1 MNQEIPDNNLP
12 IYLQQYKVK
21 ILDYMKTETIGGAVS
36 YTTTG
41 IIPSNIQNA
50 RVWRLNLTGYLKPNV
65 SQYSIIYDFSNVD
78 YPEKNINFSNI
89 ISGTFNLCGRIL
101 DASKI
106 IGFRYVYSDSNSTLK
121 IIVDTSKLDF
131 ILKRESLFS
140 YQLNLNDA
148 SPTQLTVSGTSS
160 FTYQNNGITYTFT
173 VDVDKCYYSGSGGS
187 SGYSLQIPV
196 KFQETGTTP
205 KDYKSIN
212 QQIGGSSLCVTWTK
226 NYWDIGGQ
234 GNQLSNVALQYTSF
248 STQNNSI
255 SISWGSEYCDDG
267 D

>member
-12 IYLQQYKVK
+12 IYLQQYNVK
-21 ILDYMKTETIGGAVS
+21 ILDYTKSETIGGTVS

-41 IIPSNIQNA
+41 IIPSKIQNG

-78 YPEKNINFSNI
+78 YPEKNSIIFSDI

-121 IIVDTSKLDF
+121 IILDTSKLDF

-140 YQLNLNDA
+140 YQLNLSDA
-148 SPTQLTVSGTSS
+148 SPTQLTVNVSGSNP
-160 FTYQNNGITYTFT
+160 FTYENNTYT
-173 VDVDKCYYSGSGGS
+173 VDVDDCYYTS
-187 SGYSLQIPV
+187 SSSDYLLQIKV
-196 KFQETGTTP
+196 QYQETGTTE
-205 KDYKSIN
+205 KIYSSSN
-212 QQIGGSSLCVTWTK
+212 QYIGGSPLCVYWTQP
-226 NYWDIGGQ
+226 YWDIDKKIE
-234 GNQLSNVALQYTSF
+234 NSNVTLQYTSF
-248 STQNNSI
+248 SASNNTI
-255 SISWGSEYCDDG
+255 TIEWGTECNDG

>member
-78 YPEKNINFSNI
+78 YPEKNSITFSDI

-121 IIVDTSKLDF
+121 IILDTSKLDF

-196 KFQETGTTP
+196 KFQDTGTTP
-205 KDYKSIN
+205 ITYESIN
-212 QQIGGSSLCVTWTK
+212 QQIGGNPLCVLWT
-226 NYWDIGGQ
+226 NSYWDIGEDIELIQ
-234 GNQLSNVALQYTSF
+234 VSLQYTSF
-248 STQNNSI
+248 STNNKSI
-255 SISWGSEYCDDG
+255 TISWGSNGCDD
-267 D
+267 

>member
-1 MNQEIPDNNLP
+1 MNQEISDNNLP

-21 ILDYMKTETIGGAVS
+21 ILDYMNTETIGGVVS

-78 YPEKNINFSNI
+78 YPEKNITFSNI

-106 IGFRYVYSDSNSTLK
+106 IGFRYIYSDSNSTLK
-121 IIVDTSKLDF
+121 IILDTSKLDF

-148 SPTQLTVSGTSS
+148 SPTQLTVTVSGKNP
-160 FTYQNNGITYTFT
+160 FTYNNNDITYTLT
-173 VDVDKCYYSGSGGS
+173 VNVNKCYFSGSGGS

-196 KFQETGTTP
+196 KFQQTGTTE
-205 KDYKSIN
+205 KIYESVN
-212 QQIGGSSLCVTWTK
+212 QQIADTSLCVLWTDQ
-226 NYWDIGGQ
+226 YWDISKPIE
-234 GNQLSNVALQYTSF
+234 LDVVSLQYTSF
-248 STQNNSI
+248 SASNKSI
-255 SISWGSEYCDDG
+255 TISWASNGCDD
-267 D
+267 